1 MIDKHSRKISYLR
14 VSVTDL
20 CNLRCVYCMPPGG
33 SELSRKEEILSLEEI
48 LKLIKHGVSLGVN
61 KIRITG
67 GEPLVRKGIISL
79 VNQIAEIKGIDDIA
93 MTTNGVFLKEFA
105 TQLKSSGL
113 SRLNISLDTMREDR
127 FAEITRGGNIA
138 DVFDGVEAVLKAGF
152 KGTKMNAVVMRG
164 DNDDEIHDF
173 VRYIME
179 RDIEL
184 RFIELMA
191 SGWKDMVNEDRFMP
205 TSEIMERVRGVGEL
219 VPDKQRVG
227 GGPAT
232 IYRIKGA
239 LGSIGF
245 ISAVSKPFCST
256 CNRLRLTSDGKLRS
270 CLLTGGEVDIKDI
283 LRSSNLDE
291 TEMQD
296 RLTEAFFRVT
306 DMKPI
311 VHSGRNRAVMNQI
324 GG

>member
-48 LKLIKHGVSLGVN
+48 LKLVKHGVSLGVN

-191 SGWKDMVNEDRFMP
+191 SGWKDMVDEDRFMP

-219 VPDKQRVG
+219 VPDKQRIG

-245 ISAVSKPFCST
+245 ISAVSKPFCKT

>member
-105 TQLKSSGL
+105 TELKSSGL

-219 VPDKQRVG
+219 VPDKQRIG

-245 ISAVSKPFCST
+245 ISAVSKPFCKT

-283 LRSSNLDE
+283 LRSFNLDE
-291 TEMQD
+291 KEMQD

>member
-79 VNQIAEIKGIDDIA
+79 VKHITEIKGIDDIA

-105 TQLKSSGL
+105 TELKSSGL
-113 SRLNISLDTMREDR
+113 SRLNISLDTMRKDR
-127 FAEITRGGNIA
+127 FHAITRGGNIA

-191 SGWKDMVNEDRFMP
+191 SGWKDMVDEDRFMP
-205 TSEIMERVRGVGEL
+205 TSEIMERVRGIGEL

-245 ISAVSKPFCST
+245 ISAVSKPFCKT

-283 LRSSNLDE
+283 LRSFNLDE
-291 TEMQD
+291 KEMQD

>member
-105 TQLKSSGL
+105 TELKSSGL

>member
-1 MIDKHSRKISYLR
+1 MIDKHSRKINYLR

-33 SELSRKEEILSLEEI
+33 TELSRKEEILSLEEI
-48 LKLIKHGVSLGVN
+48 LKIIKHGVSLGVN

-67 GEPLVRKGIISL
+67 GEPLVRKGITSL
-79 VNQIAEIKGIDDIA
+79 IKHIADIKGIDDIA

-105 TQLKSSGL
+105 TELKNSGL

-127 FAEITRGGNIA
+127 FHDITRGGNIA

-164 DNDDEIHDF
+164 DNDDEIQDF
-173 VRYIME
+173 VRYILE

-184 RFIELMA
+184 MFIELMA
-191 SGWKDMVNEDRFMP
+191 SGWKDMVDEDRFMP
-205 TSEIMERVRGVGEL
+205 TSEIMERVQAVGEL

-245 ISAVSKPFCST
+245 ISAVSKPFCKT

-270 CLLTGGEVDIKDI
+270 CLLTGGEIDIKDI
-283 LRSSNLDE
+283 LRSSNSDE
-291 TEMQD
+291 KEMQD
-296 RLTEAFFRVT
+296 KLTEAFFKVT

-311 VHSGRNRAVMNQI
+311 VHSGRNRAVMHQI

>member
-105 TQLKSSGL
+105 TELKSSGL

-191 SGWKDMVNEDRFMP
+191 SGWKDMVDEDCFMP

-219 VPDKQRVG
+219 VPDKQRIG

-245 ISAVSKPFCST
+245 ISAVSKPFCKT

-283 LRSSNLDE
+283 LRSFNLDE
-291 TEMQD
+291 KEMQD

>member
-1 MIDKHSRKISYLR
+1 
-14 VSVTDL
+14 
-20 CNLRCVYCMPPGG
+20 MPPGG

-79 VNQIAEIKGIDDIA
+79 VKHITEIKGIDDIA

-105 TQLKSSGL
+105 TELKSSGL
-113 SRLNISLDTMREDR
+113 SRLNISLDTMRKDR

-138 DVFDGVEAVLKAGF
+138 VVFEGVEAVLKAGF
-152 KGTKMNAVVMRG
+152 KGTKLNAVIMRG

-191 SGWKDMVNEDRFMP
+191 SGWKDMVDEDRFMP
-205 TSEIMERVRGVGEL
+205 TSEIMERVRGIGEL

-245 ISAVSKPFCST
+245 ISAVSKPFCKT

-291 TEMQD
+291 KEIQD
-296 RLTEAFFRVT
+296 RLTEAFFKVT

>member
-20 CNLRCVYCMPPGG
+20 CNLRCVYCMPPDG

-105 TQLKSSGL
+105 TELKSSGL

-191 SGWKDMVNEDRFMP
+191 SGWKDMVDEDRFMP

-219 VPDKQRVG
+219 VPDKQRIG

-245 ISAVSKPFCST
+245 ISAVSKPFCKT

-283 LRSSNLDE
+283 LRSFNLDE
-291 TEMQD
+291 KEMQD

>member
-1 MIDKHSRKISYLR
+1 
-14 VSVTDL
+14 
-20 CNLRCVYCMPPGG
+20 MPPGG

-48 LKLIKHGVSLGVN
+48 LKLVKHGVSLGVN

-191 SGWKDMVNEDRFMP
+191 SGWKDMVDEDRFMP
-205 TSEIMERVRGVGEL
+205 TSEIMERVRGIGEF

-245 ISAVSKPFCST
+245 ISAVSKPFCKT

-291 TEMQD
+291 KEIQD
-296 RLTEAFFRVT
+296 RLTEAFFKVT

>member
-33 SELSRKEEILSLEEI
+33 SELSDREEILSLEEI
-48 LKLIKHGVSLGVN
+48 LEIIKHGVTLGVN
-61 KIRITG
+61 KIRLTG
-67 GEPLVRKGIISL
+67 GEPLVRKGITSLIRNISGIGG
-79 VNQIAEIKGIDDIA
+79 VNDIA
-93 MTTNGVFLKEFA
+93 LTTNGVFLKEYA
-105 TQLKSSGL
+105 VELKQSGL
-113 SRLNISLDTMREDR
+113 SRLNISLDTMRADR
-127 FAEITRGGNIA
+127 FAEITRGGNIQ
-138 DVFDGVEAVLKAGF
+138 DVFDGVEEVLKVGF
-152 KGTKMNAVVMRG
+152 KGTKMNAVIMRG
-164 DNDDEIHDF
+164 QNDDEILDF
-173 VRYIME
+173 VRYILE

-191 SGWKDMVNEDRFMP
+191 SGWKNMVDEERFIP
-205 TSEIMERVRGVGEL
+205 SSEIMEKIKEVGEL
-219 VPDKQRVG
+219 VPVKQRIG

-232 IYRIKGA
+232 IYKIKGA

-270 CLLTGGEVDIKDI
+270 CLLSGGEVDVKNI
-283 LRSSNLDE
+283 LRASSLSEEELANA
-291 TEMQD
+291 
-296 RLTEAFFRVT
+296 LTEAFTNVT
-306 DMKPI
+306 TMKPI
-311 VHSGRNRAVMNQI
+311 VHSGKNMAIMHQI

>member
-1 MIDKHSRKISYLR
+1 
-14 VSVTDL
+14 
-20 CNLRCVYCMPPGG
+20 
-33 SELSRKEEILSLEEI
+33 
-48 LKLIKHGVSLGVN
+48 
-61 KIRITG
+61 
-67 GEPLVRKGIISL
+67 
-79 VNQIAEIKGIDDIA
+79 
-93 MTTNGVFLKEFA
+93 
-105 TQLKSSGL
+105 
-113 SRLNISLDTMREDR
+113 MREDR

-191 SGWKDMVNEDRFMP
+191 SGWKDMVDEDRFMP

-219 VPDKQRVG
+219 VPDKQRIG

-245 ISAVSKPFCST
+245 ISAVSKPFCKT

-283 LRSSNLDE
+283 LRSFNLDE
-291 TEMQD
+291 KEMQD

>member
-14 VSVTDL
+14 ISVTDM
-20 CNLRCVYCMPPGG
+20 CNLRCVYCMPSGG
-33 SELSRKEEILSLEEI
+33 TELSRKEEILSFEEI
-48 LKLIKHGVSLGVN
+48 LKIIKHGVSLGIN

-67 GEPLVRKGIISL
+67 GEPLVRKGITSL
-79 VNQIAEIKGIDDIA
+79 VRHITGIKGIDDVA

-105 TQLKSSGL
+105 TELKSSGL

-127 FAEITRGGNIA
+127 FYDITRGGKIQ
-138 DVFDGVEAVLKAGF
+138 DVFEGVEEVLKAGF
-152 KGTKMNAVVMRG
+152 KRTKMNAVVMRRT
-164 DNDDEIHDF
+164 NDDEIQDF
-173 VRYIME
+173 VRYILE

-191 SGWKDMVNEDRFMP
+191 SGWKNMADEERFVP
-205 TSEIMERVRGVGEL
+205 TSEIMEKVREVGEL
-219 VPDKQRVG
+219 VPVKQRAG

-270 CLLTGGEVDIKDI
+270 CLLNGGEVDVKDI
-283 LRSSNLDE
+283 LRSSGLNE
-291 TEMQD
+291 KEQAGA
-296 RLTEAFFRVT
+296 LTEAFIKVT
-306 DMKPI
+306 TMKPT
-311 VHSGRNRAVMNQI
+311 VHSGKNYAVMNQI

>member
-33 SELSRKEEILSLEEI
+33 TELSRKEEILSLEEI
-48 LKLIKHGVSLGVN
+48 LKIIKHGVSLGVN

-79 VNQIAEIKGIDDIA
+79 VKHIIEIKGIDDIA

-105 TQLKSSGL
+105 TELKSSGL
-113 SRLNISLDTMREDR
+113 SRLNISLDTMRKDR
-127 FAEITRGGNIA
+127 FHDITRGGNIA
-138 DVFDGVEAVLKAGF
+138 NVFDGVEAVLKAGF
-152 KGTKMNAVVMRG
+152 KGTKLNAVIMRG

-191 SGWKDMVNEDRFMP
+191 SGWKDMVDEDRFMP
-205 TSEIMERVRGVGEL
+205 TSEIMERVRGIGEL

-245 ISAVSKPFCST
+245 ISAVSKPFCKT

-291 TEMQD
+291 KEIQD
-296 RLTEAFFRVT
+296 KLTEAFFKVT
-306 DMKPI
+306 DMKPV

>member
-48 LKLIKHGVSLGVN
+48 LKLVKHGVSLGVN

-191 SGWKDMVNEDRFMP
+191 SGWKDMVDEDRFMP

-219 VPDKQRVG
+219 VPDKQRIG

-245 ISAVSKPFCST
+245 ISAVSKPFCKT

-283 LRSSNLDE
+283 LRSFNLDE
-291 TEMQD
+291 KEMQD

>member
-79 VNQIAEIKGIDDIA
+79 VNQIAEIKDIDDIA

-105 TQLKSSGL
+105 TELKSSGL

-191 SGWKDMVNEDRFMP
+191 SGWKDMVDEDRFMP
-205 TSEIMERVRGVGEL
+205 TSEIMERVRGIGEL

-245 ISAVSKPFCST
+245 ISAVSKPFCKT

-283 LRSSNLDE
+283 LRSFNLDE
-291 TEMQD
+291 KEMQD

>member
-48 LKLIKHGVSLGVN
+48 LRLIKHGVSLGVN

-79 VNQIAEIKGIDDIA
+79 VNQIAEIKDIDDIA

-105 TQLKSSGL
+105 TELKSSGL

-127 FAEITRGGNIA
+127 FAKITRGGNIA

-191 SGWKDMVNEDRFMP
+191 SGWKDMVDEDRFMP

-219 VPDKQRVG
+219 VPDKQRIG

-296 RLTEAFFRVT
+296 KLTEAFLRVT
-306 DMKPI
+306 DLKPI
-311 VHSGRNRAVMNQI
+311 VHSGRNRALMNQI

>member
-1 MIDKHSRKISYLR
+1 MIDKHSRRISYLR
-14 VSVTDL
+14 ISVTDL
-20 CNLRCVYCMPPGG
+20 CNLRCVYCMPAGG

-67 GEPLVRKGIISL
+67 GEPLVRKGITSLIRKIS
-79 VNQIAEIKGIDDIA
+79 EISGINDIA
-93 MTTNGVFLKEFA
+93 LTTNGVFLKEFA
-105 TQLKSSGL
+105 SELKSSGL

-127 FAEITRGGNIA
+127 FHDITRGGNIA

-173 VRYIME
+173 VKYIME

-191 SGWKDMVNEDRFMP
+191 SGWKDMVDEDRFMP
-205 TSEIMERVRGVGEL
+205 TSEIMERVREVGEL

-245 ISAVSKPFCST
+245 ISAVSKPFCKT

-270 CLLTGGEVDIKDI
+270 CLLSGGDVDIKGI

-291 TEMQD
+291 IEMQD
-296 RLTEAFFRVT
+296 KLTDAFLRVT
-306 DMKPI
+306 DMKPV

>member
-48 LKLIKHGVSLGVN
+48 LKLVKHGVSLGVN

-296 RLTEAFFRVT
+296 KLTEAFFKVT

>member
-48 LKLIKHGVSLGVN
+48 LKLVKHGVSLGVN

-191 SGWKDMVNEDRFMP
+191 SGWKDMVDEDRFMP
-205 TSEIMERVRGVGEL
+205 TSEIMERVRGIGEL

-245 ISAVSKPFCST
+245 ISAVSKPFCKT

-291 TEMQD
+291 KEIQD
-296 RLTEAFFRVT
+296 RLTEAFFKVT

>member
-1 MIDKHSRKISYLR
+1 
-14 VSVTDL
+14 
-20 CNLRCVYCMPPGG
+20 MPPGG
-33 SELSRKEEILSLEEI
+33 TELSRKEEILSFEEI
-48 LKLIKHGVSLGVN
+48 LKIIKHGVRLGIN

-67 GEPLVRKGIISL
+67 GEPLVRKGITSL
-79 VNQIAEIKGIDDIA
+79 VRHITGIKGIDDIA

-105 TQLKSSGL
+105 TELKSSGL

-127 FAEITRGGNIA
+127 YRDITRGGKIQ
-138 DVFDGVEAVLKAGF
+138 DVFEGVEAVLKAGF
-152 KGTKMNAVVMRG
+152 KGTKMNVVVMRET
-164 DNDDEIHDF
+164 NDDEIQDF
-173 VRYIME
+173 VRYILK

-191 SGWKDMVNEDRFMP
+191 SGWKNMVDEERFVP
-205 TSEIMERVRGVGEL
+205 TSEIMEKVKEVGDL
-219 VPDKQRVG
+219 VPVKQRVG

-256 CNRLRLTSDGKLRS
+256 CNRLRLTSDGRLRS
-270 CLLTGGEVDIKDI
+270 CLLSGGEVDVKDI
-283 LRSSNLDE
+283 LRSSDLNEKELAE
-291 TEMQD
+291 A
-296 RLTEAFFRVT
+296 LTDAFIKVT
-306 DMKPI
+306 TMKPT
-311 VHSGRNRAVMNQI
+311 VHSGKNSAIMNQI

>member
-1 MIDKHSRKISYLR
+1 
-14 VSVTDL
+14 
-20 CNLRCVYCMPPGG
+20 MPPGG

-48 LKLIKHGVSLGVN
+48 LKLVKHGVSLGVN

-191 SGWKDMVNEDRFMP
+191 SGWKDMVNEYRFMP